1 MTLSDLDKLR
11 DILDKGLP
19 HPQQV
24 EIVGTS
30 FGNKLQS
37 SINTKL
43 FIANILLF
51 YLCAFNTLR
60 YFLVGN

>member
-1 MTLSDLDKLR
+1 MALSDLDKLR

-19 HPQQV
+19 SPQQV

-43 FIANILLF
+43 FLANLLLL
-51 YLCAFNTLR
+51 YLCVVATIEL
-60 YFLVGN
+60 YQ